1 MKANRV
7 EALDYST
14 FTCILANLEFPIS
27 IAFQDTYQN
36 ISRQLKYLIR
46 CPIIE
51 GNGSIL
57 ET

>member
-46 CPIIE
+46 CAIIK
-51 GNGSIL
+51 GNGV
-57 ET
+57 